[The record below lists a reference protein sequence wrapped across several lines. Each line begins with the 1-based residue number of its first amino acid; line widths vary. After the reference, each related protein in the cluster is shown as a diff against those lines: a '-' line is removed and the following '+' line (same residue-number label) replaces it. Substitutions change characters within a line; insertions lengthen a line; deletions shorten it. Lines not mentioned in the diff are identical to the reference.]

1 MARKKSE
8 SKIEK
13 IPESVIVTRGT
24 RIRQSPDDNS
34 AVVIDVSAGAKLV
47 IGSERSTKDYI
58 SVELPM
64 KIFGNPITGFI
75 RKDCVKAKE
84 VY

>member
-1 MARKKSE
+1 MARKKTIPAVKS
-8 SKIEK
+8 
-13 IPESVIVTRGT
+13 IPESLIVTRGT
-24 RIRQSPDDNS
+24 KVRQTPEDDG
-34 AVVIDVSAGAKLV
+34 AVVIDVSAGAKLI
-47 IGSERSTKDYI
+47 IGSGRSTDDYI

-84 VY
+84 A